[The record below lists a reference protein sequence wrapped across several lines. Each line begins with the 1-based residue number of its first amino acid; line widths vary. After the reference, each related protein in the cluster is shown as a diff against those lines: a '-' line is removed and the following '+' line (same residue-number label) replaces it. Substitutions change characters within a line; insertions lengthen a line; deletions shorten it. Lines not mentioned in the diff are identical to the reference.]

1 MKHEIDRVMD
11 AARAIMRDGGRGVA
25 LTLLRTS
32 GSTYRRAGARAVLD
46 ERGIACGLVSGGCIE
61 RDLAERM
68 HEWLAAFEPRV
79 VTYDST
85 SDADVIFGSG
95 LGCRGTLDLLV
106 EPFDADHPPSID
118 AFRWNGRTPVVWT
131 TRLGDRELLVEAIRP
146 PRAVAVFGDGSDV
159 EPVLRLAEELGW
171 QTTRFAASQREFD
184 CCSFDA
190 AVVMTHNFLHDVEL
204 LELLLPSAIPYVGV
218 LGPKRRGA
226 ELGASLTDSAR
237 AHIGRLRSPIG
248 LALGG
253 DTPEEIALSIV
264 AEIQSVLHGRDA
276 RALAGRD
283 APIHEPRV
291 LVA

>member
-1 MKHEIDRVMD
+1 M
-11 AARAIMRDGGRGVA
+11 
-25 LTLLRTS
+25 
-32 GSTYRRAGARAVLD
+32 
-46 ERGIACGLVSGGCIE
+46 SGGCIE

-68 HEWLAAFEPRV
+68 REWLAAFEPRV

-95 LGCRGTLDLLV
+95 LGCRGTLELLV
-106 EPFDADHPPSID
+106 EPFDADRPPAIET
-118 AFRWNGRTPVVWT
+118 FRWNGRAPIVWV

-146 PRAVAVFGDGSDV
+146 PRTVAVFGGGSDV
-159 EPVLRLAEELGW
+159 EPVLRLAEQLGW
-171 QTTRFAASQREFD
+171 QTTRFAASERAFD
-184 CCSFDA
+184 GCAFDA
-190 AVVMTHNFLHDVEL
+190 AIVMTHNFLHDVEL

-218 LGPKRRGA
+218 LGPKRRGE
-226 ELGASLTDSAR
+226 ELAASLGDAAR
-237 AHIGRLRSPIG
+237 AHIGRLRTPIG
-248 LALGG
+248 LDLGG

-276 RALAGRD
+276 RALAGRE